1 MFRVKIDSKSTGKR
15 LENLTRRVSRLE
27 VPFRKFGSY
36 WINETEKQFDSQTD
50 PSGKPWAALKPATLE
65 QKRRLGY
72 PDDILTRTGA
82 LRKSLGFSAKGKSLE
97 VYSDSE
103 YGQFHQYGT
112 SKMPKR
118 EIVGMND
125 KRQQMLIKIIKSYV
139 MK

>member
-1 MFRVKIDSKSTGKR
+1 MFQVKIDSKSTGTR
-15 LENLTRRVSRLE
+15 LENLTKRVNRLE
-27 VPFRKFGSY
+27 VPFRKFGLY
-36 WINETEKQFDSQTD
+36 WVQETEKQFDRQTD
-50 PSGKPWAALKPATLE
+50 PSGTPWAALKPSTLE
-65 QKRRLGY
+65 QKRKLGY

-97 VYSDSE
+97 VFSDST

-125 KRQQMLIKIIKSYV
+125 KRQAMLIKIVKSYLN
-139 MK
+139 